1 MTGKKSACA
10 GELSDDDSDGVQRSS
25 GSIRH
30 NVVDV
35 MPRISEEK
43 AAMYSLI
50 LSDINQKMASQ
61 SSMNFM

>member
-1 MTGKKSACA
+1 MTGKNNACA

-25 GSIRH
+25 GSIRY